1 MSDLI
6 VMYFNGQDTVDQ
18 VRNRLYAM
26 RKEHLINL
34 EDAYVAVRDSRG
46 HVRLKQAIT
55 QSPEYLR

>member
-26 RKEHLINL
+26 RKEHLIDL

-55 QSPEYLR
+55 